1 MGRLRAGER
10 SSTVREISEGRMRA
24 DARGGGPM
32 PVPSE
37 GRVRAAGQGG
47 NRSSGGGSG
56 PMPSEA
62 RMRAAGQGG
71 SSITQ
76 NLSQS
81 PAPRM
86 GPMPPAYQVPR
97 REDIQPA
104 NPFGS
109 PANPFGSPESGE
121 SAGEG
126 NPFASSPKAKLP
138 SKGAESQN
146 PFGDDDD
153 EYDSSGK
160 NPFAD

>member
-1 MGRLRAGER
+1 
-10 SSTVREISEGRMRA
+10 VRDISEGRMRA
-24 DARGGGPM
+24 DARGGGPVAV

-37 GRVRAAGQGG
+37 GRLRAAGQGG
-47 NRSSGGGSG
+47 NRVGGSV
-56 PMPSEA
+56 P
-62 RMRAAGQGG
+62 RAAGQGG
-71 SSITQ
+71 NSITQ

-109 PANPFGSPESGE
+109 PSNPFGSPDSGE

-126 NPFASSPKAKLP
+126 NPFATSPKAKAA
-138 SKGAESQN
+138 SKGAEPQN

>member
-1 MGRLRAGER
+1 MGRRERDISCER
-10 SSTVREISEGRMRA
+10 STAESWRKRK
-24 DARGGGPM
+24 
-32 PVPSE
+32 PSE
-37 GRVRAAGQGG
+37 ARLRAAGQGG
-47 NRSSGGGSG
+47 NRGGGSV
-56 PMPSEA
+56 PVPRS
-62 RMRAAGQGG
+62 AGQGG
-71 SSITQ
+71 NSITQ

-109 PANPFGSPESGE
+109 PSNPFGSPDSGE

-126 NPFASSPKAKLP
+126 NPFASSPKAKTA
-138 SKGAESQN
+138 SKGADPQN
-146 PFGDDDD
+146 PFGDDD

-160 NPFAD
+160 NPFA

>member
-1 MGRLRAGER
+1 
-10 SSTVREISEGRMRA
+10 
-24 DARGGGPM
+24 M

-47 NRSSGGGSG
+47 NRSSGGGSV

-62 RMRAAGQGG
+62 RMRAAGQGS

-109 PANPFGSPESGE
+109 PSNPFGSPDRG
-121 SAGEG
+121 AG
-126 NPFASSPKAKLP
+126 
-138 SKGAESQN
+138 SQN

-160 NPFAD
+160 TPFAD